1 MERTMIS
8 KTGLWAG
15 VVLLASLALAG
26 CSKDPAGVTVDPG
39 RKGTILS
46 IAEVNYAVSG
56 GGSKSAESAQG
67 GDRTGTASGDD
78 TPQTRA
84 IVDGG
89 GSTFFTDRDRLGLFL
104 RGDGYEDVDN
114 RIVQLDYPGEGPQ
127 KKWNITGE
135 DITLY
140 SNEATVTAYFPYSDA
155 FGLTM
160 SAIPLN
166 PGPYDVNT
174 NDLVWQRDK
183 VHSTHTQ
190 AMFLEMQHALTRV
203 KIRLSSGK
211 TVGSF
216 SDRDG
221 GVVCWINP
229 DDPTDYRV
237 IEMGQSGV
245 LKWAANRN
253 YILENGTEDQV
264 LRQGAYVMT
273 VAKQYS
279 DNKTNGATGNF
290 AEDFPAF
297 SYCYE
302 KTDGGVSKGTWYLPS
317 YRELY
322 DLRDGRDRIGA
333 GIEANGGTAFTQ
345 DNCWSSTEGAGGN
358 GVRAANASILGT
370 YEGYNYKTNS
380 TPDFVARCI
389 RTGSDF
395 GDYAGEGKL
404 TGVRI
409 ADAEEVSVDDR
420 VVYLDGTLDLTQAT
434 PAVTPGWPDALADMS
449 EKTLTEEGVLYDL
462 LLLPV
467 DKINE
472 GKLMLEVLLDGKVLT
487 VPFPV
492 DQIDR
497 WEAGK
502 AYTYEVSIR
511 NGEAQV
517 VFGRA
522 SVTPWNYGGSLS
534 GSLDP
539 SKPEYG
545 GGDVQDWDENGWQTG
560 GPTVGDVW
568 GGGVVY
574 WVNPADVADFRV
586 VALDEATPL
595 QWAASNSYVL
605 GSGAQ
610 DLTARNGADIWKL
623 AKDYSDNRT
632 GGASGTFSTDFP
644 AFNYC
649 YEKTDGGVAK
659 GTWYLPSKQEL
670 LDLYSAKG
678 SVESVITD
686 NSGTA
691 FSANI
696 FWSATEY
703 SGDSRYVGY
712 VSFNTGN
719 TTDNGRK
726 SYGSYVRCVRDRRV
740 VSYELRGAAVTS
752 ASGAISGGGVTFG
765 ITLVGTLPPSGVEVR
780 AQSGGTVLAE
790 GKATQSG
797 EVVELAVPASTT
809 GAERTVSFEYLWD
822 GVWTKFA
829 ERTQV
834 NPVAVGYLYGG
845 GVVYWVNPAD
855 VADYRVVALDEATP
869 LQWAASNSYVLGS
882 GAQDLTARNGA
893 DIWKLAKDYSDNRTG
908 GASGTFSTD
917 FPAFN
922 YCYEKTDGG
931 VAKGTWY
938 LPSKQELLDLYSAK
952 GSVESVITDNSGT
965 AFSAN
970 IFWSATEYSG
980 DSRYVGY
987 VSFNTGNTTDNGRK
1001 SYGSYVRCIRSR

>member
-1 MERTMIS
+1 MRILER
-8 KTGLWAG
+8 GLRAG
-15 VVLLASLALAG
+15 TALPVLFASTVLLALAG
-26 CSKDPAGVTVDPG
+26 CGKDPVGVTPDPG
-39 RKGTILS
+39 RRGTVLS
-46 IAEVNYAVSG
+46 IAEVNYGVSG
-56 GGSKSAESAQG
+56 GAAKSSQAARAG
-67 GDRTGTASGDD
+67 ATAATTGNASGNA
-78 TPQTRA
+78 PQTRA

-89 GSTFFTDRDRLGLFL
+89 GSTFFTDGDRLGLFL
-104 RGDGYEDVDN
+104 RGEGYEDVDN

-127 KKWNITGE
+127 KKWNITGPE
-135 DITLY
+135 ITLY
-140 SNEATVTAYFPYSDA
+140 DKEATVTAYFPYVEDA
-155 FGLTM
+155 TM
-160 SAIPLN
+160 SSVPLYS
-166 PGPYDVNT
+166 GPYDVNR

-253 YILENGTEDQV
+253 YILENGTEDQA

-279 DNKTNGATGNF
+279 DNKTGGASGNF

-302 KTDGGVSKGTWYLPS
+302 KTDGDVSKGTWYLPS

-345 DNCWSSTEGAGGN
+345 DNYWSSTEGAGGN

-380 TPDFVARCI
+380 TPDFIARCI

-420 VVYLDGTLDLTQAT
+420 VVYLDGTLDLTQAV

-472 GKLMLEVLLDGKVLT
+472 GKLMLEVLLDGKVLS

-574 WVNPADVADFRV
+574 WVNPDDAADFRV
-586 VALDEATPL
+586 VALD
-595 QWAASNSYVL
+595 QASSTMTWSARDSYVL
-605 GSGAQ
+605 GSDAQ
-610 DLTARNGADIWKL
+610 DQTARNGADVWKI
-623 AKDYSDNRT
+623 AKAYSDNKT
-632 GGASGTFSTDFP
+632 GGASGVFATDFP
-644 AFNYC
+644 AFGYC
-649 YEKTDGGVAK
+649 YNKTDGGVPE
-659 GTWYLPSKQEL
+659 GTWYLPSLQEL
-670 LDLYSAKG
+670 KDLYDAKG
-678 SVESVITD
+678 SVGSVITA
-686 NSGTA
+686 NKGTA
-691 FSANI
+691 FSAGYY
-696 FWSATEY
+696 WSATEDSSY
-703 SGDSRYVGY
+703 SNYAWYVNFGY
-712 VSFNTGN
+712 GGTNSNYKTVS
-719 TTDNGRK
+719 
-726 SYGSYVRCVRDRRV
+726 YYVRCVR
-740 VSYELRGAAVTS
+740 
-752 ASGAISGGGVTFG
+752 
-765 ITLVGTLPPSGVEVR
+765 
-780 AQSGGTVLAE
+780 
-790 GKATQSG
+790 GK
-797 EVVELAVPASTT
+797 
-809 GAERTVSFEYLWD
+809 
-822 GVWTKFA
+822 
-829 ERTQV
+829 
-834 NPVAVGYLYGG
+834 
-845 GVVYWVNPAD
+845 
-855 VADYRVVALDEATP
+855 
-869 LQWAASNSYVLGS
+869 
-882 GAQDLTARNGA
+882 
-893 DIWKLAKDYSDNRTG
+893 
-908 GASGTFSTD
+908 
-917 FPAFN
+917 
-922 YCYEKTDGG
+922 
-931 VAKGTWY
+931 
-938 LPSKQELLDLYSAK
+938 
-952 GSVESVITDNSGT
+952 
-965 AFSAN
+965 
-970 IFWSATEYSG
+970 
-980 DSRYVGY
+980 
-987 VSFNTGNTTDNGRK
+987 
-1001 SYGSYVRCIRSR
+1001 